1 MRMTKTVFITG
12 ASRGIGLATAKK
24 FISEGWNVIG
34 FYNQKPGDIQTG
46 CTWYQIDMSDSKSI
60 KAVFDK
66 AMSEHG
72 QIDAF
77 VNSAGIFGYKNLN
90 DYDEE
95 LMDKVI
101 AVNEKGTYLTTKAV
115 LSNMK
120 SGSIIY
126 ISSTAAQVGS
136 TDPIYAA
143 TKAAI
148 FGFTKSMAKALAPS
162 IRVNCIA
169 PGVTNSDMTKNMK
182 PERLAQHK
190 DMTLL
195 KRIAEPEDIA
205 ETIYFLSSDT
215 SKHITGSCI
224 DINGGYVLR

>member
-1 MRMTKTVFITG
+1 MTKTVFITG